1 MNNKKKSYLCK
12 VTTSGEKTIV
22 FCPVIEIMM
31 HKKVKNIFCAVVL
44 AALAAVSCDKLDDDF
59 KIKVNNP
66 SQNAGTRMPGKS
78 NGSVRAHLMVSFG
91 FNSLSSYLVEDIK
104 DLEDGFIPGNGAQD
118 NLLFVFSHSA
128 QGSYSQPTSP
138 VLTRLYKGANGQIF
152 KQKLL
157 ELPSGEIPNSK
168 ENLALIFKYIQ
179 DRYHPDE
186 LGVLMSSHGTGWT
199 PPGYCSKP
207 ASFEKES
214 EWLSPTLFS
223 VPRWGE
229 SFVPERDFEVF
240 PLTKSFGET
249 KIASNPGTSYE
260 TDIKELAESIPYK
273 LDYLILD
280 ACFMGGVEV
289 AYELRDKCRFLCFSQ
304 TEILADGMN
313 YKTMMSHL
321 LEKKEADVISLGNEF
336 YDYYNK
342 QSGYNRSATI
352 SVIDC
357 SKMDPLVEV
366 CEDFFSRHD
375 IDSKNCASDELQP
388 YFRSQY
394 AKNHGWFYDLRS
406 IFVAAGAD
414 EEELKLLD
422 AALAQSVVY
431 NEATEYFMEGYGG
444 FRVKYHCGFSMYL
457 PYPEKKYL
465 NNYYKTLA
473 WNEATGLIK

>member
-1 MNNKKKSYLCK
+1 MISA
-12 VTTSGEKTIV
+12 
-22 FCPVIEIMM
+22 
-31 HKKVKNIFCAVVL
+31 AV
-44 AALAAVSCDKLDDDF
+44 AVSCDKLDDDYRIGGSTTTH
-59 KIKVNNP
+59 KPEDRIPTP
-66 SQNAGTRMPGKS
+66 SKTET
-78 NGSVRAHLMVSFG
+78 RAHLMITVG
-91 FNSLSSYLVEDIK
+91 FNNISSFLADDVR
-104 DLEDGFIPGNGAQD
+104 DLEDGFIPGNSAQD
-118 NLLFVFSHSA
+118 NLLFVFSHNTD
-128 QGSYSQPTSP
+128 GPYSKATSP
-138 VLTRLYKGANGQIF
+138 VLTRLYKGSDGQIHR
-152 KQKLL
+152 QKLI
-157 ELPSGEIPNSK
+157 EFESGSIPNTK
-168 ENLALIFKYIQ
+168 ESLSRVLNYIR
-179 DRYHPDE
+179 DNYHPDSF
-186 LGVLMSSHGTGWT
+186 GILMSSHGSGWT
-199 PPGYCSKP
+199 PPGYCTKP
-207 ASFEKES
+207 DLYEKGTGSSGSILLS
-214 EWLSPTLFS
+214 ERCSATNEVHEMTPWN
-223 VPRWGE
+223 G
-229 SFVPERDFEVF
+229 FVPYFDTGVP
-240 PLTKSFGET
+240 PLTKSFGQT
-249 KIASNPGTSYE
+249 IIPSDTSMSYE
-260 TDIKELAESIPYK
+260 TDIKELAEGIPFK
-273 LDYLILD
+273 LEYIIFD

-321 LEKKEADVISLGNEF
+321 LEKKEADVISLGKEF

-431 NEATEYFMEGYGG
+431 NEATEYFMEGDGG
-444 FRVKYHCGFSMYL
+444 FRVKSHCGFSMYL
-457 PYPEKKYL
+457 PYPDRTYL

-473 WNEATGLIK
+473 WNKATGLIK

>member
-1 MNNKKKSYLCK
+1 M
-12 VTTSGEKTIV
+12 
-22 FCPVIEIMM
+22 
-31 HKKVKNIFCAVVL
+31 
-44 AALAAVSCDKLDDDF
+44 D
-59 KIKVNNP
+59 
-66 SQNAGTRMPGKS
+66 
-78 NGSVRAHLMVSFG
+78 
-91 FNSLSSYLVEDIK
+91 YLV
-104 DLEDGFIPGNGAQD
+104 
-118 NLLFVFSHSA
+118 
-128 QGSYSQPTSP
+128 
-138 VLTRLYKGANGQIF
+138 
-152 KQKLL
+152 
-157 ELPSGEIPNSK
+157 
-168 ENLALIFKYIQ
+168 
-179 DRYHPDE
+179 
-186 LGVLMSSHGTGWT
+186 
-199 PPGYCSKP
+199 
-207 ASFEKES
+207 
-214 EWLSPTLFS
+214 
-223 VPRWGE
+223 
-229 SFVPERDFEVF
+229 
-240 PLTKSFGET
+240 
-249 KIASNPGTSYE
+249 
-260 TDIKELAESIPYK
+260 
-273 LDYLILD
+273 LD

-321 LEKKEADVISLGNEF
+321 LEKKEADVISLGKEF

-366 CEDFFSRHD
+366 CKDFFSRHD
-375 IDSKNCASDELQP
+375 IDSKNCASGELQP

-444 FRVKYHCGFSMYL
+444 FRVKSHCGFSMYL
-457 PYPEKKYL
+457 PYPDRTYL
-465 NNYYKTLA
+465 NNYYKTIA